1 MLLAVARGSCDVGM
15 QLGKP
20 NGGFMMF
27 VDATSAIRYDHLH
40 LSPIALDLGFFQL
53 RWYALSYIAMI
64 LLGWWYLLRLLA
76 RSGAPM
82 AKRDVDDLVF
92 YVTLGV
98 ILGGR
103 LGYSLFYRPEMWVHP
118 LDVLKLWQ
126 GGMSLHGGFLGVI
139 LGLWLFTRRHGLSML
154 RVCDYVACATP
165 FGLILVRLANFV
177 NGELWGR
184 PSSLPWAM
192 IFPGT
197 HDNIPRH
204 PSQLYEAA
212 FEGGLTMIVLV
223 YLFWRTDA
231 RLRPGRLLGTGLSM
245 YGAARFLLEFLRQPD
260 AGLEHLWWGL
270 TMGQTLSLPMIAV
283 GLWLLV
289 RSGTGTVVPPSCEP
303 GKIGAA

>member
-1 MLLAVARGSCDVGM
+1 M
-15 QLGKP
+15 QFDKP
-20 NGGFMMF
+20 DGGYMMF
-27 VDATSAIRYDHLH
+27 VDAASAIRYDQLH
-40 LSPIALDLGFFQL
+40 LSPVALDLGFFQL

-82 AKRDVDDLVF
+82 AKRHVDDLVF

-103 LGYSLFYRPEMWVHP
+103 LGYSLFYRPEMWIHP

-165 FGLILVRLANFV
+165 FGLILVRLANFA

-289 RSGTGTVVPPSCEP
+289 RSGTGTVVPPSCES
-303 GKIGAA
+303 GKIDAA

>member
-1 MLLAVARGSCDVGM
+1 MIMLASA
-15 QLGKP
+15 
-20 NGGFMMF
+20 
-27 VDATSAIRYDHLH
+27 ASAIRYDQLH
-40 LSPIALDLGFFQL
+40 LSPVALDLGFFQL

-64 LLGWWYLLRLLA
+64 LLGWWYLIRLLG

-82 AKRDVDDLVF
+82 AKRHVDDLVF
-92 YVTLGV
+92 YATLGI

-103 LGYSLFYRPEMWVHP
+103 LGYCLFYRPDIWLHP

-139 LGLWLFTRRHGLSML
+139 FALWLFTRRHGLSML

-197 HDNIPRH
+197 HDGIPRH
-204 PSQLYEAA
+204 PSQLYEAL
-212 FEGGLTMIVLV
+212 FEGVLTMIVLV
-223 YLFWRTDA
+223 YLFWRTNA
-231 RLRPGRLLGTGLSM
+231 RLRPGRLLGTGLVM
-245 YGAARFLLEFLRQPD
+245 YGTARFMLEFLRQPD

-270 TMGQTLSLPMIAV
+270 TMGQTLSTPMIAV
-283 GLWLLV
+283 GIWLLLLSG
-289 RSGTGTVVPPSCEP
+289 RSTVSPARETNDRLQARPSVDGT
-303 GKIGAA
+303 I

>member
-1 MLLAVARGSCDVGM
+1 MIAALLAGA
-15 QLGKP
+15 
-20 NGGFMMF
+20 
-27 VDATSAIRYDHLH
+27 ASALNYDHMH
-40 LSPIALDLGFFQL
+40 LSPVALDLGIVQI

-64 LLGWWYLLRLLA
+64 VLGWWYLGKLLG

-82 AKRDVDDLVF
+82 AKRHVDDLVF
-92 YVTLGV
+92 YITLGV

-103 LGYSLFYRPEMWVHP
+103 IGFSLFYQPGLWSHP
-118 LDVLKLWQ
+118 LDLLKLWQ

-139 LGLWLFTRRHGLSML
+139 VALVIFTRRHQLSLL

-184 PSSLPWAM
+184 PSTLPWAV

-197 HDNIPRH
+197 HDGIPRH
-204 PSQLYEAA
+204 PSQLYEAVL
-212 FEGGLTMIVLV
+212 EGGLSMLVLV

-231 RLRPGRLLGTGLSM
+231 RLKPGRLLGTGLLI
-245 YGAARFLLEFLRQPD
+245 YGCARFALEFVRQPG

-270 TMGQTLSLPMIAV
+270 TMGQTLSIPLILA
-283 GLWLLV
+283 GLYFLV
-289 RSGTGTVVPPSCEP
+289 RPLAP
-303 GKIGAA
+303 KAQ